1 MRATRRACLRPKV
14 ATPCSPSSSTSVGP
28 RHIGCC
34 ATAPTSSG
42 RPPVARLPASARAK
56 TATSR
61 MAYRAMRST
70 SRSRAPAATSRRWRC
85 TPARAWGR
93 SMPLSRRRRSSSAL
107 LPRCERRR
115 ACRRRPDATGRRGR
129 SLGRGRQR
137 AARVHSIASMAS
149 PSSLDFYDAELR
161 AHHEHLRGAYG
172 IRRGHEVLDI
182 GCGTGLT
189 TREAA
194 RAAAPG
200 GVVGVDVS
208 ERMLERARELTAA
221 EGLDNVRYELGDAQL
236 HRFDPDGF
244 DVAISRFG
252 TMFFSDPAAAFANIA
267 AALRPEAR
275 LVLIVW
281 QRHEDNEWA
290 RAIDAALGDAAQP
303 PQPGADP
310 FSLGDAEVTAGI
322 LEGAGFDGMR
332 FEDVHEPVLYGSD
345 LDSALALVR
354 GFQDTSAALASLSDG
369 EAARTVERLHE
380 TLAAHHGDERG
391 VVLGSRSWLIT
402 ARRRPLRR

>member
-149 PSSLDFYDAELR
+149 PSSLDFYHAELR

-172 IRRGHEVLDI
+172 IGRGHEVLDI

-189 TREAA
+189 AREAA

-267 AALRPEAR
+267 GALRPEAR
-275 LVLIVW
+275 LVLLVW
-281 QRHEDNEWA
+281 QRLEHNDWV
-290 RAIDAALGDAAQP
+290 RAIDAALGAAQSP
-303 PQPGADP
+303 LPRAGP
-310 FSLGDAEVTAGI
+310 FSLGDAQAPARI
-322 LEGAGFDGMR
+322 LERAGFDEIS
-332 FEDVHEPVLYGSD
+332 FEDVHEPVLYGHE
-345 LDSALALVR
+345 LDAALAIVR
-354 GFQDTSAALASLSDG
+354 RFQSTSAALASLNER
-369 EAARTVERLHE
+369 EAASAVERLRGM
-380 TLAAHHGDERG
+380 LAAHHSDEHG
-391 VVLGSRSWLIT
+391 VALDSRSWLIT
-402 ARRRPLRR
+402 ARRRRHDA